1 MLWFEPHKS
10 SLILDFGIYVLPVGV
25 RLAPPD
31 ALVGVLPAIVALPGV
46 VLLPSANCHCDRFA
60 AELGVVVL
68 PLGSSSSDVSDAP
81 LSLTF
86 AGGRTAIFRPDSP
99 CFAGVDAP
107 LALVVRAMLA
117 YVDDDA
123 ATEVSASDSSGD
135 SCAAPGVGFGSGLGI
150 AVPLRLGVK
159 FTHQ

>member
-1 MLWFEPHKS
+1 
-10 SLILDFGIYVLPVGV
+10 
-25 RLAPPD
+25 LAPPD
-31 ALVGVLPAIVALPGV
+31 ALVGVLPAIVALVPGV
-46 VLLPSANCHCDRFA
+46 VLLPSATCHCVRFT

-68 PLGSSSSDVSDAP
+68 SLGSSSSDVSDAP

-86 AGGRTAIFRPDSP
+86 AGGRAAILRPDCP

-107 LALVVRAMLA
+107 LALVVRA

-135 SCAAPGVGFGSGLGI
+135 SCAAPGVGFGSGHLGI
-150 AVPLRLGVK
+150 AVPLRLGMK

>member
-1 MLWFEPHKS
+1 MLWFEPHNS

-46 VLLPSANCHCDRFA
+46 VLLPSANCHCVRFA

-68 PLGSSSSDVSDAP
+68 PVGSSSSDVSDAP